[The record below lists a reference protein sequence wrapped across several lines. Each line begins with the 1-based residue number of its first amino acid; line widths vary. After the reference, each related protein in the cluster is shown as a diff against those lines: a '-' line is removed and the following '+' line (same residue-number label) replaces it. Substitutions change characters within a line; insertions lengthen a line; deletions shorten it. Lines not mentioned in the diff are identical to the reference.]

1 MARSKRYINASRV
14 QLRRQVRRFARNTEP
29 GMLVLDAGAGK
40 SPYRK
45 LFDHAKYEAC
55 DFAQLSTDYAPL
67 DYVCDITDIP
77 VEDERFDR
85 VVFNQVLEHLPE
97 PGRALTELH
106 RVLKP
111 GGRIFCS
118 VPLFYQ
124 EHQQPYDFYR
134 YTQFALRRLFEE
146 AGFEIKRVE
155 WLEGYFGTVAYQYQL
170 MHRALPK
177 DVRSVRALGTGWRIV
192 YVAPLVL
199 LNRRLA
205 RRLASFYSTAETRW
219 KYTDGGMPKNYV
231 VVAQKPA
238 EKPAEEPA
246 AERAGAAD

>member
-1 MARSKRYINASRV
+1 MARRNNRKKKYVNASRV
-14 QLRRQVRRFARNTEP
+14 QLKRQMQRFARGTKP
-29 GMLVLDAGAGK
+29 GMLVLDAGAGR

-45 LFDHAKYEAC
+45 LFKHAQYEAA

-97 PGRALTELH
+97 PDKALAELH

-118 VPLFYQ
+118 VPLFFA
-124 EHQQPYDFYR
+124 EHQVPYDFYR

-146 AGFEIKRVE
+146 AGFEIMRIE
-155 WLEGYFGTVAYQYQL
+155 WLEGYYATMSYQFGM
-170 MHRALPK
+170 MHRNLPEG
-177 DVRSVRALGTGWRIV
+177 VGAIRSAVGRRRALRW
-192 YVAPLVL
+192 APTIL
-199 LNRRLA
+199 LTRWLAGRLA
-205 RRLASFYSTAETRW
+205 DFYAEADGAW
-219 KYTDGGMPKNYV
+219 KYTDGGMPKNYA
-231 VVAQKPA
+231 VVARKP
-238 EKPAEEPA
+238 KGGSF
-246 AERAGAAD
+246 GA